1 MELLLT
7 KQTVLIVDD
16 NERNIQLIASLFNKY
31 SINCAFAQ
39 SASEAIEKLGENLF
53 SLVLLD
59 ILMPGEDGFEACRKI
74 KETPELSNIPIIF
87 LSAKGD
93 EESIIKGFELGAQD
107 FVSKPFNEQELIS
120 RVKAHLSIKEYRD
133 MLEEMVKAEVE
144 ERRQK
149 EEMLIQQSK
158 MAEMGEMIGFIEHQ
172 WKNLLHNVTLHASL
186 MRWDFESK
194 IPIEPE
200 IRNHVVDDFDEL
212 IGKLNFMSK
221 TLSDFRSFLKPS
233 RNKGLFFVPL
243 AVKEAIRL
251 MDAKIMDF
259 GVSIV
264 MEESDESC
272 EILGFKNEFIQVV
285 INILSNA
292 IDAIKENKV
301 FGGKITVRHKIEGD
315 RIVLEIQD
323 NGGGIPASLLP
334 DKVFKPYLSTKDE
347 GSGIGLYMA
356 RSIIKMQFGGDIL
369 VTNKDG
375 GALFSIILQC
385 A

>member
-1 MELLLT
+1 MA

-16 NERNIQLIASLFNKY
+16 NERNIQVIASLFGKHG
-31 SINCAFAQ
+31 IGCAFAQ
-39 SASEAIEKLGENLF
+39 SASEAIEKLGNNLF

-59 ILMPGEDGFEACRKI
+59 ILMPGEDGFEACRRI
-74 KETPELSNIPIIF
+74 KETPELSNLPIIF

-93 EESIIKGFELGAQD
+93 EESVIKGFELGAQD
-107 FVSKPFNEQELIS
+107 FVSKPFKEQELIS
-120 RVKAHLSIKEYRD
+120 RVKAHLSIKAYRD
-133 MLEEMVKAEVE
+133 TLEEMVRVEVE

-194 IPIEPE
+194 IPVESDAREGAIK
-200 IRNHVVDDFDEL
+200 DFDEL

-233 RNKGLFFVPL
+233 KNRGLFLVPM
-243 AVKEAIRL
+243 AIKEAIRL
-251 MDAKIMDF
+251 MDARIKDF
-259 GVSIV
+259 GVTITI
-264 MEESDESC
+264 EECESNC

-292 IDAIKENKV
+292 VDAINTNKKTD
-301 FGGKITVRHKIEGD
+301 GGQIIIRHKLEQGKVI
-315 RIVLEIQD
+315 LEIQD
-323 NGGGIPASLLP
+323 NGGGVSGELLP
-334 DKVFKPYLSTKDE
+334 DKVFKPYLSTKE
-347 GSGIGLYMA
+347 GGSGIGLYMA
-356 RSIIKMQFGGDIL
+356 HSIIKTQFGGSI
-369 VTNKDG
+369 TAENKDQ
-375 GALFSIILQC
+375 GALFTIYLAC